1 MQQELVRRAFLL
13 AYSAHAAQQ
22 YGTDP
27 YLVHLFDTYNVLLRF
42 KHESPELLAAAL
54 LHDVI
59 EDTPTNYRQVL
70 EATSETV
77 AEIVYACTDELGR
90 NRKERK
96 VRTLA
101 HLHAWTMQR
110 GEAALTVKLADWIA
124 NVEAALRE
132 DLRKLQMYRKD
143 WPEFSQFRE
152 RFPADQLE
160 PMWLWLSSAI
170 SGACDD

>member
-1 MQQELVRRAFLL
+1 MRDLVRSAFML
-13 AYSAHAAQQ
+13 AYEAHATQR
-22 YGTDP
+22 YGDDP
-27 YLVHLFDTYNVLLRF
+27 YLVHLFDTYNVLLEF
-42 KHESPELLAAAL
+42 GHKVPELLAAAL

-59 EDTPTNYRQVL
+59 EDTPTNYTQVL
-70 EATSETV
+70 QATNETV

-124 NVEAALRE
+124 NVGESLRE
-132 DLRKLQMYRKD
+132 EDVGKLKMYRKD
-143 WPEFSQFRE
+143 WPEFAQFRD
-152 RFPADQLE
+152 RFPAEELE
-160 PMWLWLSSAI
+160 PMWLWLA
-170 SGACDD
+170 GQLDVPRE